1 MSPNENITHLN
12 SSGSNYREW
21 SNSVTEKLNQ
31 KRLGKYLKHPLESD
45 RSTYA
50 HGFAEEDDLVAR
62 SYIQL
67 TIHKD
72 QLKYDIHEGASATE
86 LLKLMTEI
94 SNLRWTSDIAF
105 DDFTDKYCELVRK
118 LEAASDLIPESAY
131 ATKLLVLMPEQ
142 FHNTVIHINRNHST
156 QPKYKTL
163 PGRQPAKQETPAST
177 ARSQVMLHVNAV
189 ARQATW
195 NVEST
200 AITSTKTVDNSKTHL
215 QMASH
220 AADGTKTSAG
230 VERVAADAAG
240 ATTDKITPTTPQK
253 TSSS

>member
-31 KRLGKYLKHPLESD
+31 TRLGKYLKDPLESD

-62 SYIQL
+62 SYIKL

-72 QLKYDIHEGASATE
+72 QLKYVSKTQTTYDTWQALKDIHEGASATD
-86 LLKLMTEI
+86 LFTLMTEI

-118 LEAASDLIPESAY
+118 LEAAGDLIPESAY

-142 FHNTVIHINRNHST
+142 FHNTVLHINRNHST
-156 QPKYKTL
+156 QPKYKPYL
-163 PGRQPAKQETPAST
+163 E
-177 ARSQVMLHVNAV
+177 
-189 ARQATW
+189 
-195 NVEST
+195 
-200 AITSTKTVDNSKTHL
+200 
-215 QMASH
+215 
-220 AADGTKTSAG
+220 
-230 VERVAADAAG
+230 
-240 ATTDKITPTTPQK
+240 
-253 TSSS
+253 